1 MNWDEFAKAAPELAV
16 LGLERFEKTGVC
28 LIGTLRKDGS
38 PRISPI
44 EPFIVRGE
52 LMLGMMWQSR
62 KALDVVRDPRIVVHS
77 AVSNRDGA
85 EGDFKLYG
93 RVRDVPDPALR
104 EAYATRCSRRSTGG
118 PKSRTTCSPWTS
130 SARGSSRSGTSS
142 ARCAGHRPAA
152 RSGSSTPTTERQ
164 GSVSAS
170 RCARTASSATAT
182 DGSRCNRS
190 TKSERGIAQQRPA
203 VFART
208 RALRIPGSVSNASSP
223 KH

>member
-1 MNWDEFAKAAPELAV
+1 MNWDEFADEAPELAA

-62 KALDVVRDPRIVVHS
+62 KALDLVRDPRIVVHS

-104 EAYATRCSRRSTGG
+104 TAYGDTLFAKIDWR
-118 PKSRTTCSPWTS
+118 PEEPYHLF
-130 SARGSSRSGTSS
+130 AVDVEQ
-142 ARCAGHRPAA
+142 AGF
-152 RSGSSTPTTERQ
+152 
-164 GSVSAS
+164 
-170 RCARTASSATAT
+170 
-182 DGSRCNRS
+182 
-190 TKSERGIAQQRPA
+190 IAFGDQQRAMRWTP
-203 VFART
+203 RGGEE
-208 RALRIPGSVSNASSP
+208 RI
-223 KH
+223 KHPDD